1 MNKPFL
7 SIVSPIYRGEKM
19 LDELVSRIEQSVS
32 SITDNFEIILVN
44 DASPDNSWQRITE
57 ICTVNKHVKGVD
69 LSKNFGQHP
78 AISAGF
84 SVSNGEWV
92 IVLDCDLQDRPEEI
106 GRLYAKA
113 QEGYDIVFARRVHR
127 TDKFLK
133 RMSSVVFHIV
143 YDWLSGLKTD
153 NTIGN
158 FGIYHH
164 RVIEEIVKIP
174 DLSRGFGNL
183 LYCVGFKHTAINVEH
198 AERAEG
204 SSSYSLSKLLKLA
217 FDNIIANSNKP
228 LRMAISLGLIMS
240 IISFILALYNVI
252 AKIAGFIVLPGFTT
266 TIFSIWFV
274 GGLVLLVLGIIGIY
288 IGRIYDQV
296 KGHPFV
302 VIRKVLNNN
311 E

>member
-158 FGIYHH
+158 FGIYNH

-204 SSSYSLSKLLKLA
+204 TSSYSLSKLLKLA

-252 AKIAGFIVLPGFTT
+252 AKIAGLIVLPGFTT

-302 VIRKVLNNN
+302 VIRKVLNND